1 MAPPADAQIDI
12 RIHIHGVAKLF
23 PTRRA
28 RARAR
33 SRRWA
38 RAPLVRIRSRHLL

>member
-1 MAPPADAQIDI
+1 MAPPADAQVDI
-12 RIHIHGVAKLF
+12 RIHIHGAAKLF
-23 PTRRA
+23 PTHRA
-28 RARAR
+28 RTR